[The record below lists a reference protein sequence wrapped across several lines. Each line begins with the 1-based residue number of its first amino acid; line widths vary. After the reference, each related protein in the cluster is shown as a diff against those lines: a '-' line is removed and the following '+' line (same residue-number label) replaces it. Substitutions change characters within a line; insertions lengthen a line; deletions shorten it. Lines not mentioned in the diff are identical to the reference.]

1 MRPVPGPATR
11 KVTLVSATS
20 SKRTM
25 KTRLILATLCF
36 VSGAHANPSGMTVV
50 AGTATA
56 QTVGSEL
63 NVTVGSGAFLNWQSF
78 NILSGQTTS
87 FIQPSANS
95 IVVNRINGTEPS
107 KIWGALTAN
116 GTVILANANGFYFGP
131 NSLIRVGGSF
141 VATTAPLLP
150 DFGAGA
156 SWQFTGMPPL
166 AQIVNYGQIAV
177 GGGHSLYLI
186 SEQVENYGTLSAPAG
201 DIGLYAGKQVLVSER
216 PDGRGLSATVELPAG
231 SVDNTGRIVADAG
244 TIALQA

>member
-1 MRPVPGPATR
+1 
-11 KVTLVSATS
+11 
-20 SKRTM
+20 
-25 KTRLILATLCF
+25 
-36 VSGAHANPSGMTVV
+36 
-50 AGTATA
+50 
-56 QTVGSEL
+56 
-63 NVTVGSGAFLNWQSF
+63 SGAFLNWQSF

-156 SWQFTGMPPL
+156 SWQFTGMRPL
-166 AQIVNYGQIAV
+166 ALSHIRASRELWYIVRSRGRYWALRRQA
-177 GGGHSLYLI
+177 SPC
-186 SEQVENYGTLSAPAG
+186 QRTAG
-201 DIGLYAGKQVLVSER
+201 WER
-216 PDGRGLSATVELPAG
+216 TERDGRTA
-231 SVDNTGRIVADAG
+231 
-244 TIALQA
+244 